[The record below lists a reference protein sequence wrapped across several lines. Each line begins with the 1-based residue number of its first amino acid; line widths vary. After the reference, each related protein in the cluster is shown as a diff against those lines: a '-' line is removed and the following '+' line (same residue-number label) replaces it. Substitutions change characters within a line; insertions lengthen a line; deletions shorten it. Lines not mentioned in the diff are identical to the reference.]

1 MGQHAGGWRLRP
13 STVAFIHSEFDMN
26 IKRLVSLISAA
37 GMLSLAFAGAASAR
51 SVDAAT
57 GSARVGS
64 QANCF
69 NSSFITGAVDSTCSA
84 DFLIPLQLDTA
95 GAKAINFTSRAT
107 AAGASCRA
115 VANNRFGT
123 GFNASPFVA
132 IPVSAVY
139 VAQVTT
145 AVNTVGAGV
154 FFADCIT
161 NSGTS
166 LLEFDYP

>member
-1 MGQHAGGWRLRP
+1 M
-13 STVAFIHSEFDMN
+13 TK
-26 IKRLVSLISAA
+26 KRLVSIIGAA
-37 GMLSLAFAGAASAR
+37 ALASLAFGGAASAR

-69 NSSFITGAVDSTCSA
+69 NTSFVTGAVDSTCSA

-95 GAKAINFTSRAT
+95 GVRGINFTARAS

-115 VANNRFGT
+115 VANDRFGT
-123 GFNASPFVA
+123 GFNASAFVPITVGGA
-132 IPVSAVY
+132 YVPHVTGAV
-139 VAQVTT
+139 T
-145 AVNTVGAGV
+145 TVGAGV